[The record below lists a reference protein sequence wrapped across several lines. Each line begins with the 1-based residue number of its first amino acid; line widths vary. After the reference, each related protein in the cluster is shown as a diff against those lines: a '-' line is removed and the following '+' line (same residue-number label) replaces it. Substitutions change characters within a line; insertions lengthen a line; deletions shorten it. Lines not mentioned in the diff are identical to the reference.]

1 MDPLIPAAIGLAAL
15 AALFAVL
22 ALRGWI
28 EDRRRAREAVARR
41 LQ

>member
-1 MDPLIPAAIGLAAL
+1 MDPLIPAAIGLGAL
-15 AALFAVL
+15 AALFAL
-22 ALRGWI
+22 LGLRSWR